1 VRVLADKLKRRLK
14 VQELLFAGY
23 DQNSIS
29 EKMDVSVRT
38 IARDVQSIRDKNK
51 NWLEDLAE
59 KGFAQEFRETLEG
72 YKQDIM
78 RLQEM
83 QEECKD
89 QNLRLK
95 IIKTI
100 ADIRYKYAQ
109 QFAQFPGVWAMD
121 QFVNRNNPQSIEQPT
136 LPSLSEISGMVK

>member
-1 VRVLADKLKRRLK
+1 MHLANRFQRRLQ

-23 DQNSIS
+23 DQYTIAKKMGVSI
-29 EKMDVSVRT
+29 RT
-38 IARDVQSIRDKNK
+38 IARDVKLIRQNNK
-51 NWLEDLAE
+51 NWLDDLAE
-59 KGFAQEFRETLEG
+59 KGFAQEFRENIEG

-83 QEECKD
+83 QENCKD

-100 ADIRYKYAQ
+100 SYIRHKYVE
-109 QFAQFPGVWAMD
+109 QFARFPVVWALD
-121 QFVNRNNPQSIEQPT
+121 LFVQKNKPHSIEQPT
-136 LPSLSEISGMVK
+136 LPSLSGISGIVK

>member
-1 VRVLADKLKRRLK
+1 MSDKLKRRIK
-14 VQELLFAGY
+14 AQELLFSGF
-23 DQNSIS
+23 SI
-29 EKMDVSVRT
+29 EKIAEKLEVSSKT
-38 IARDVQSIRDKNK
+38 ISRDVKWIRDNNK

-59 KGFAQEFRETLEG
+59 RGFAQEFRETLEG

-109 QFAQFPGVWAMD
+109 QFAQFPGVWGM
-121 QFVNRNNPQSIEQPT
+121 QVFVLKNNPQSIEQPT
-136 LPSLSEISGMVK
+136 LSSLSGILGVK

>member
-1 VRVLADKLKRRLK
+1 LADRLKRKLE
-14 VQELLFAGY
+14 VQNLLFAGY
-23 DQNSIS
+23 DIDSIAKKTGMS
-29 EKMDVSVRT
+29 IRT
-38 IARDVQSIRDKNK
+38 VARDAAWIRENTK

-59 KGFAQEFRETLEG
+59 KGFIQEFRETLEG

-83 QEECKD
+83 QEHCKD

-100 ADIRYKYAQ
+100 SDTRHKYIE
-109 QFAQFPGVWAMD
+109 QFARFPAVWAMD
-121 QFVNRNNPQSIEQPT
+121 VFVQKNNPHSIEQPT
-136 LPSLSEISGMVK
+136 LPSLSGISGW

>member
-1 VRVLADKLKRRLK
+1 M
-14 VQELLFAGY
+14 QELLFSGY

-29 EKMDVSVRT
+29 EKTGVSVRT
-38 IARDVQSIRDKNK
+38 IARDIEWIRDNNK

-100 ADIRYKYAQ
+100 TDIRYKYAQ
-109 QFAQFPGVWAMD
+109 QFAQFPSVWTMD
-121 QFVNRNNPQSIEQPT
+121 QFVNRNNPHSIELPS
-136 LPSLSEISGMVK
+136 LPSLSGISGEVK

>member
-1 VRVLADKLKRRLK
+1 
-14 VQELLFAGY
+14 VQELLFSGY
-23 DQNSIS
+23 NQNSIS
-29 EKMDVSVRT
+29 EKTGVSVRT
-38 IARDVQSIRDKNK
+38 IARDVEWIRDNNK
-51 NWLEDLAE
+51 GWLEDLAE
-59 KGFAQEFRETLEG
+59 KGFAQEFREILEG

-100 ADIRYKYAQ
+100 TDIRYKYAQ
-109 QFAQFPGVWAMD
+109 QFAQFPAVWAMNV
-121 QFVNRNNPQSIEQPT
+121 FVQKNNPHSIEQPT
-136 LPSLSEISGMVK
+136 IPSLSNISGVK

>member
-1 VRVLADKLKRRLK
+1 MSDKLKRRVK
-14 VQELLFAGY
+14 AQELLFSGY
-23 DQNSIS
+23 SI
-29 EKMDVSVRT
+29 EKIAEKLEVSPKT
-38 IARDVQSIRDKNK
+38 ISRDVKWIRDNNK

-100 ADIRYKYAQ
+100 TDIRFKYAQ
-109 QFAQFPGVWAMD
+109 QFAQFPAVWAM
-121 QFVNRNNPQSIEQPT
+121 QVFVNKNNPQTIEQPT
-136 LPSLSEISGMVK
+136 LPSLLGITGVK

>member
-1 VRVLADKLKRRLK
+1 MSNKLKRRVK
-14 VQELLFAGY
+14 AQELLFSGY
-23 DQNSIS
+23 SI
-29 EKMDVSVRT
+29 EKIAEKLEVCPKT
-38 IARDVQSIRDKNK
+38 ISRDVKWIRDNNK

-100 ADIRYKYAQ
+100 TDIRYKYAQ
-109 QFAQFPGVWAMD
+109 QFAQFPAVWAM
-121 QFVNRNNPQSIEQPT
+121 QVFVNKNNPHPIEQPT
-136 LPSLSEISGMVK
+136 LPSLSGILGVK

>member
-1 VRVLADKLKRRLK
+1 MAYRLQRRLK

-23 DQNSIS
+23 DQHSIA
-29 EKMDVSVRT
+29 KKTGV
-38 IARDVQSIRDKNK
+38 SIRTTCRDIEWIRKNNK
-51 NWLEDLAE
+51 NWLDDLAE
-59 KGFAQEFRETLEG
+59 KGFAQEFRENIEG

-83 QEECKD
+83 QENCKD

-100 ADIRYKYAQ
+100 SDTRHKYIE
-109 QFAQFPGVWAMD
+109 QFARFPVVWALNV
-121 QFVNRNNPQSIEQPT
+121 FVQKNNPHSIERPT
-136 LPSLSEISGMVK
+136 LPSLSGISGW